1 MALML
6 LGDSNV
12 ERVWLNV
19 RNNRELLRNAVVFS
33 VKRLDQIQSGFQA
46 LVPSVSVNSSVEN
59 VRLIP
64 FYVYA

>member
-6 LGDSNV
+6 LGDWNV

-46 LVPSVSVNSSVEN
+46 LIPSVSVNNNVEN
-59 VRLIP
+59 VRLIQV
-64 FYVYA
+64 YV

>member
-46 LVPSVSVNSSVEN
+46 LIPSVSVDNNVEN
-59 VRLIP
+59 VRLIQV
-64 FYVYA
+64 YV

>member
-19 RNNRELLRNAVVFS
+19 RNNRELLRSAVVFS
-33 VKRLDQIQSGFQA
+33 VKRFDQVQSGFQA
-46 LVPSVSVNSSVEN
+46 LVPSVSVNNNVEN

>member
-33 VKRLDQIQSGFQA
+33 VKRFDQVQSGFQA
-46 LVPSVSVNSSVEN
+46 LVPSVSVNSNVEN

>member
-6 LGDSNV
+6 LGDWNV

-33 VKRLDQIQSGFQA
+33 VKRFDQIQSGFQA
-46 LVPSVSVNSSVEN
+46 LIPSVSVKNNVEN
-59 VRLIP
+59 VRLIQV
-64 FYVYA
+64 YV

>member
-19 RNNRELLRNAVVFS
+19 CNNRELLRSAVVFS
-33 VKRLDQIQSGFQA
+33 VKRFDQVQSGFQA
-46 LVPSVSVNSSVEN
+46 LVPSVSVNSNVEN

>member
-6 LGDSNV
+6 LGDWNV
-12 ERVWLNV
+12 ESVWLNV

-33 VKRLDQIQSGFQA
+33 VKRFDQIQSGFQA
-46 LVPSVSVNSSVEN
+46 LIPSVSVKNNVEN

>member
-19 RNNRELLRNAVVFS
+19 RNNRELLRSAVVFS
-33 VKRLDQIQSGFQA
+33 VKRFDQVQSGFQA
-46 LVPSVSVNSSVEN
+46 LVPSVSVNSNVEN

>member
-46 LVPSVSVNSSVEN
+46 LIPSVSVNNNVEN
-59 VRLIP
+59 VRLIQV
-64 FYVYA
+64 YV

>member
-19 RNNRELLRNAVVFS
+19 RNNRELLRSAVVFS
-33 VKRLDQIQSGFQA
+33 VKRFDQVQSGFQA
-46 LVPSVSVNSSVEN
+46 LVPSVSVNSNVDN

-64 FYVYA
+64 FYVYS

>member
-6 LGDSNV
+6 LGDWNV

-46 LVPSVSVNSSVEN
+46 LIPSVSVKNNVEN
-59 VRLIP
+59 VRLIQV
-64 FYVYA
+64 YV